1 MKTTRLI
8 ATALVA
14 GMLVTG
20 CGIGG
25 GRAIIKI
32 NDTAITQG
40 EFDKAM
46 DKQISMSPFAKMSDE
61 VKNNK
66 DGMLYLM
73 TEKAVLNQLI
83 VKNIMDQELKNRG
96 IKVEDKEVSAAI
108 DKIID
113 KLGSKD
119 ELSKLLKQNGISIK
133 DFKADIANQ
142 VKMQKLARLSADT
155 SVSDAEVKAFY
166 NNNKQLFVH
175 KDKVRAYHILIPTN
189 MAQLEQEVRTT
200 SKKNIS
206 NDEVRRK
213 VDKLYLDNKK
223 LAQKLANEL
232 KADNSKFE
240 SYARKYSKDYI
251 SGQRGGDLGYFEKDR
266 MVPEFANAAFAAKP
280 NTVIGPVE
288 TVYGLHII
296 KVTDRIAA
304 GTDSFEK
311 VQSDIKDR
319 LQTQKELKAL
329 DNIMNAAK
337 KKAKIVYV
345 NETYNPEVVD
355 KKIQDQMQG
364 LQNAVAGQAKKK

>member
-1 MKTTRLI
+1 MKSTKLI

-20 CGIGG
+20 CGIGP

-32 NDTAITQG
+32 NNTAITQG
-40 EFDKAM
+40 EFNKAM
-46 DKQISMSPFAKMSDE
+46 DKQISMSPFAKMGGE

-66 DGMLYLM
+66 EGMLYLM

-83 VKNIMDQELKNRG
+83 VQKIMDQELKNRG
-96 IKVEDKEVSAAI
+96 IKVEDKEINAAI

-113 KLGSKD
+113 KLGSK
-119 ELSKLLKQNGISIK
+119 EQLSQVLKQNGVSVK

-142 VKMQKLARLSADT
+142 VKLQKLARMSSDT
-155 SVSDAEVKAFY
+155 SVSDAEVRAFY
-166 NNNKQLFVH
+166 DNNKQLFVH
-175 KDKVRAYHILIPTN
+175 NDKVRAYHILIPTN
-189 MAQLEQEVRTT
+189 EAQLEQEVRSTM
-200 SKKNIS
+200 KKDAPY
-206 NDEVRRK
+206 DEVKRK
-213 VDKLYLDNKK
+213 VDKLHLDNKK
-223 LAQKLANEL
+223 LAQKLATEL
-232 KADNSKFE
+232 KANSSKFE

-251 SGQRGGDLGYFEKDR
+251 SGQRGGDLGYFEKDK

-280 NTVIGPVE
+280 NTVVGPIE

-319 LQTQKELKAL
+319 LQTQKELKTL

-345 NETYNPEVVD
+345 NEKYNPEVVD
-355 KKIQDQMQG
+355 QKIQQQMQG